1 MRNSIFILILITF
14 ISCGESQMSP
24 AETAEMVVES
34 FYQKQ
39 NSELKK
45 YTTSESYESF
55 LSVQELF
62 TQENN
67 VKESNFKLIRDSING
82 NNAWVQF
89 TTIYEEKPETFKLVK
104 EENMWKVT
112 ESGMG
117 EKLPF

>member
-1 MRNSIFILILITF
+1 MRNTFLILILAVIF
-14 ISCGESQMSP
+14 SCAEAQMSP
-24 AETAEMVVES
+24 AGTAELVVES

-67 VKESNFKLIRDSING
+67 VKESNFKLIRDSIIG
-82 NNAWVQF
+82 NNAWV
-89 TTIYEEKPETFKLVK
+89 TPLL
-104 EENMWKVT
+104 KV
-112 ESGMG
+112 
-117 EKLPF
+117 

>member
-1 MRNSIFILILITF
+1 MINIFLILILAIC
-14 ISCGESQMSP
+14 ISCTESQMSP
-24 AETAEMVVES
+24 SETAQTVVES

-82 NNAWVQF
+82 NNAWVKF
-89 TTIYEEKPETFKLVK
+89 TTPYEEKPETFKLVK
-104 EENMWKVT
+104 EESKWKVT
-112 ESGMG
+112 EIGMG

>member
-1 MRNSIFILILITF
+1 MRNSIFILILTTL

-24 AETAEMVVES
+24 AETAQTVVES

-67 VKESNFKLIRDSING
+67 VRKSNFNLIRDSING
-82 NNAWVQF
+82 NNAWVKF
-89 TTIYEEKPETFKLVK
+89 TTAYEEKPETFKLIK
-104 EENMWKVT
+104 DEGTWKVT
-112 ESGMG
+112 ESGVM
-117 EKLPF
+117 EKLF

>member
-1 MRNSIFILILITF
+1 MRNSIFILILTTF

-39 NSELKK
+39 NSDLKK

-62 TQENN
+62 IQENN

-82 NNAWVQF
+82 NNAWVKF
-89 TTIYEEKPETFKLVK
+89 TTAYEEKPETFKLIK
-104 EENMWKVT
+104 DEGMWKVT
-112 ESGMG
+112 ESGVR
-117 EKLPF
+117 EKMF